1 MVYRNILVAVDGSNH
16 SRAALEHAIE
26 LARDQNARLTLITVI
41 PYLAAVA
48 VASSAQVMPLQEEC
62 FLEILDEAVAMV
74 PQDIGVVRILAHGR
88 PSREIAARVLEGDF
102 DLIVMGTHGRGRVG
116 EVVLGSVS
124 REVLHRARTPVLLVH
139 A

>member
-1 MVYRNILVAVDGSNH
+1 MVYRNILVAVDGSDH

-26 LARDQNARLTLITVI
+26 LARDQNARLTLITVV
-41 PYLAAVA
+41 PHLAAVA
-48 VASSAQVMPLQEEC
+48 VASSAQVMPLQEAC
-62 FLEILDEAVAMV
+62 FQETLTDAVASV
-74 PQDIGVVRILAHGR
+74 PQDVGVVRILAHGR
-88 PSREIAARVLEGDF
+88 PSREIAECVAKGDF